1 MFWFWARGCP
11 PHAVCRGGRLLVPG
25 AQQSHVCGRRRA
37 RTVDTRSKLWKAA
50 LTCLRECGSVQGA
63 GTLRERASGTLGR
76 DPVRPQLAYKSTSNL
91 VNFPQS
97 GRSGALSAVWQ
108 FSKLFRK
115 PRPGTPTT
123 RHGTRRVARFQLDL
137 QETQRR
143 RDLRRS
149 AEACPGYCKPEG
161 ASQRTYSASTKDPW
175 T

>member
-1 MFWFWARGCP
+1 MRGVLMVRAALQWLFWFWARGCP

-63 GTLRERASGTLGR
+63 GTLRERASRTLGR

-123 RHGTRRVARFQLDL
+123 RARAGTSGKTPARQHP
-137 QETQRR
+137 ETAARQ
-143 RDLRRS
+143 RS
-149 AEACPGYCKPEG
+149 ARIDQQGPIRDG
-161 ASQRTYSASTKDPW
+161 AARA
-175 T
+175 